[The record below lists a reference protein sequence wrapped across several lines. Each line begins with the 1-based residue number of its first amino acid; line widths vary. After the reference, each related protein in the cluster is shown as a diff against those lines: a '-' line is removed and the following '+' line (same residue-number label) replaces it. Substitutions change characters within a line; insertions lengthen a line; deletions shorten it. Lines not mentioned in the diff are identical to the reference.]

1 MVNQNHSTNYT
12 TGSFSWHWIETLP
25 FATLHLCMEVH
36 DGRCRMEAVP
46 EHGSVLQVAVSI
58 SSPWQGFPPFSACL
72 RMMRRLLLN
81 PPPQV
86 ALHDVQGPN
95 RLHLQSTARGAGRNT
110 LTIFNH
116 HAAKV
121 HAQL

>member
-1 MVNQNHSTNYT
+1 MVNQNHSSNYTT
-12 TGSFSWHWIETLP
+12 TGSFFLEWIETLP
-25 FATLHLCMEVH
+25 FATLHLGMEVQ
-36 DGRCRMEAVP
+36 DGRCRMGGAVP

-95 RLHLQSTARGAGRNT
+95 RLHLQSTARGAGKH
-110 LTIFNH
+110 IDQF
-116 HAAKV
+116 KPSCS
-121 HAQL
+121 